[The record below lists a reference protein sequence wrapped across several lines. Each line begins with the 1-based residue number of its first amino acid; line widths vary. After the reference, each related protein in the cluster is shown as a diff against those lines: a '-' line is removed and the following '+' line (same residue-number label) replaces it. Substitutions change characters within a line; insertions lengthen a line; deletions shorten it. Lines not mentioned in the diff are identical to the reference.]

1 MAENATRLSPRQKM
15 INLMYIVL
23 TAMLALNVSSDVLDA
38 FTQVEEGIN
47 RSNKYI
53 EQRNYAIFNALK
65 DYADE
70 EPEKGAEWYEKA
82 NKVRKASS
90 ELYLYIDSIKHLIV
104 VQADG
109 PDGDVTNIDARDD
122 LEAAATVMLSPATKR
137 GEELRKK
144 VEKYRKFITDV
155 IGDSIKDQNILQV
168 LSTDPVM
175 RNGEKQP
182 WEVSKFDNQPVVASI
197 TMLAKLQNDI
207 KYAEGEALAYLLSRT
222 NNQVEIN
229 EMISNITS
237 TFNINEVSA
246 FVVPE
251 SRIVMKGGKYSA
263 KIVAATID
271 PTLNPIVYVGGR
283 QLKDGLYEFAC
294 NSTGVFDYSGYI
306 NVPRTD
312 GGVQRLEF
320 KSSYTVIEPAAT
332 VSATMMNVLY
342 AGIDNPIS
350 ISVPGMPMS
359 QINAS
364 MTNGS
369 LTRNGDTWVARPT
382 TVGSEAVI
390 TVTATVDG
398 NSQTVNT
405 TSFRVRKLPDPTPY
419 IAFGHDKYLG
429 GKPLSKGSL
438 LQAPGIG
445 AAIDDGLLDIEFSV
459 LSFETVFFDQMG
471 NAMPEISNGSKFS
484 ERQKAQMK
492 SLSRGKRFYIS
503 RIKAKGPDGITRDLS
518 PIEVIVN

>member
-47 RSNKYI
+47 RTNKYI
-53 EQRNYAIFNALK
+53 EQRNFAIFNAIK
-65 DYADE
+65 GFAE
-70 EPEKGAEWYEKA
+70 EDPEKGTELYEKA
-82 NKVRKASS
+82 LEVRKASS
-90 ELYLYIDSIKHLIV
+90 ELYQYIDSIKYLIV
-104 VQADG
+104 LQADG
-109 PDGDVTNIDARDD
+109 EDADITNIQGRDD
-122 LEAAATVMLSPATKR
+122 LEAAATVMLSPTNNR
-137 GEELRKK
+137 GEHLRKR
-144 VEKYRKFITDV
+144 VEKYRYFLTEIITD
-155 IGDSIKDQNILQV
+155 STKQENISQV
-168 LSTDPVM
+168 LSTDPVI
-175 RNGEKQP
+175 RGGVKQP
-182 WEVSKFDNQPVVASI
+182 WEMSKFDNQPVVAAI

-207 KYAEGEALAYLLSRT
+207 KYAEGEALSFILLGT
-222 NNQVEIN
+222 NTAADILT
-229 EMISNITS
+229 SNS
-237 TFNINEVSA
+237 VFNVNEVTA

-263 KIVAATID
+263 QIVAATID
-271 PTLNPIVYVGGR
+271 PTLNPLVYVGGR
-283 QLKDGLYEFAC
+283 QLKDGLYEFTC
-294 NSTGVFDYSGYI
+294 NSIGTFDYSGYI

-312 GGVQRLEF
+312 GTTARLEF

-359 QINAS
+359 QVEAS

-369 LTRNGDTWVARPT
+369 LTRNGDTWIAKPT
-382 TVGSEAVI
+382 TVGTEAVI
-390 TVTATVDG
+390 TVTAVVDG
-398 NSQTVNT
+398 NKQVVNT
-405 TSFRVRKLPDPTPY
+405 SAFRVRKLPDPTPY

-429 GKPLSKGSL
+429 GKPLAKGSL

-445 AAIDDGLLDIEFSV
+445 AAIDDGLLDIKFTV

-471 NAMPEISNGSKFS
+471 NAMPELSNGSNFS

>member
-47 RSNKYI
+47 RSNKYV
-53 EQRNYAIFNALK
+53 EQRNYAIFKALE
-65 DYADE
+65 DFAQEDSV
-70 EPEKGAEWYEKA
+70 KGVDIYEKA
-82 NKVRKASS
+82 MEVRRASS
-90 ELYLYIDSIKHLIV
+90 ELYLYIDSIKQLIV
-104 VQADG
+104 VQVDG
-109 PDGDVTNIDARDD
+109 PEGDVTNIQGRDN
-122 LEAAATVMLSPATKR
+122 LEAAAAVMLSPTTTR
-137 GEELRKK
+137 GKLLREKID
-144 VEKYRKFITDV
+144 KYRSFLSDV
-155 IGDSIKDQNILQV
+155 INDSIRCSNIAQV
-168 LSTDPVM
+168 LSTENVM
-175 RNGEKQP
+175 RNGVSQS
-182 WEVSKFDNQPVVASI
+182 WESSKFDNQPVVAAI

-207 KYAEGEALAYLLSRT
+207 KYAEGEALAHLLALT

-237 TFNINEVSA
+237 TFDVNEVSA

-283 QLKDGLYEFAC
+283 QLKDGLYEFSC
-294 NSTGVFDYSGYI
+294 NTTGVFDYSGYI

-312 GGVQRLEF
+312 GGTERLEF

-359 QINAS
+359 QINAT

-369 LTRNGDTWVARPT
+369 LTRNGDTWIAKPT
-382 TVGSEAVI
+382 TVGTEAVI

-405 TSFRVRKLPDPTPY
+405 SAFRVRKLPDPTPY

-445 AAIDDGLLDIEFSV
+445 AAIDDGLLDIQFTV

-471 NAMPEISNGSKFS
+471 NAMPELSSGSRFS

>member
-65 DYADE
+65 DYAAE
-70 EPEKGAEWYEKA
+70 EPEKGTEWYEKA
-82 NKVRKASS
+82 DEVRKASS

-109 PDGDVTNIDARDD
+109 PEGDVTNIEARDD

-137 GEELRKK
+137 GEELRKR

-155 IGDSIKDQNILQV
+155 ITDSIKDQNILQV

-207 KYAEGEALAYLLSRT
+207 KYAEGEALAFLLSRT

-229 EMISNITS
+229 EMIANS
-237 TFNINEVSA
+237 TFDINEVSA

-271 PTLNPIVYVGGR
+271 PTLNPTVYVGGR

-359 QINAS
+359 QINAT

-471 NAMPEISNGSKFS
+471 NAMPEISNGSRFS

>member
-38 FTQVEEGIN
+38 FSQVEEGIN
-47 RSNKYI
+47 RSNKYV
-53 EQRNYAIFNALK
+53 EQRNFAIFKALK
-65 DYADE
+65 DYAE
-70 EPEKGAEWYEKA
+70 EDPERGAKWNEKA
-82 NKVRKASS
+82 EEVRKASS
-90 ELYLYIDSIKHLIV
+90 ELYQYIDSIKHLIV

-109 PDGDVTNIDARDD
+109 PDGDVSNIQGRDN
-122 LEAAATVMLSPATKR
+122 LEAAAAVMLSPTTNR
-137 GEELRKK
+137 GELLRKK
-144 VEKYRKFITDV
+144 VEAYRAYMSKTVTDSV
-155 IGDSIKDQNILQV
+155 KRTNIVNV

-175 RNGEKQP
+175 RNGVSQS
-182 WEVSKFDNQPVVASI
+182 WEVSKFDHQPVIASI

-207 KYAEGEALAYLLSRT
+207 KYAEGEALAYLVACT

-229 EMISNITS
+229 ERISNS
-237 TFNINEVSA
+237 TFEINEVSA

-283 QLKDGLYEFAC
+283 QLKDGLYEFSC
-294 NSTGVFDYSGYI
+294 NTTGVFDYSGYI

-312 GGVQRLEF
+312 GGTERLEF

-359 QINAS
+359 QINAT

-369 LTRNGDTWVARPT
+369 LTRNGDIWIAKPT

-390 TVTATVDG
+390 TVTATVNG

-429 GKPLSKGSL
+429 GKPLAKGSL
-438 LQAPGIG
+438 LKAPGVG
-445 AAIDDGLLDIEFSV
+445 AAIDDGLLDIQFTV

-471 NAMPEISNGSKFS
+471 NAMPEISNGSNFS